1 MNNKNLK
8 IGVDIE
14 DISRFS
20 KLKFEQN
27 KNFYKKIFTKNEI
40 EYCIKYKDPY
50 PHFTVRFCAKEA
62 AIKAL
67 NKKIKLTDIEIKI
80 VNKKPIMII
89 PPHKNCLVSLS
100 HTNKLAIAFVLIN
113 E

>member
-8 IGVDIE
+8 IGVDVE

-20 KLKFEQN
+20 KLKFEKN

-40 EYCIKYKDPY
+40 KYCIKYKDPY
-50 PHFTVRFCAKEA
+50 PHFAVRFCAKEA

-67 NKKIKLTDIEIKI
+67 NKKIKLIDIEIKT
-80 VNKKPIMII
+80 VNKKPIMKI
-89 PPHKNCLVSLS
+89 PIHKYCQVSLS
-100 HTNKLAIAFVLIN
+100 HTSKLAIAFVLIY

>member
-20 KLKFEQN
+20 KLKYERN

-67 NKKIKLTDIEIKI
+67 NKKIRLTDIEIKI
-80 VNKKPIMII
+80 VNKKPIMKI
-89 PPHKNCLVSLS
+89 PIYKQCFVSLS
-100 HTNKLAIAFVLIN
+100 HTNKLAIAFVLIH